1 MVRLR
6 VDGFFSACTGV
17 RTHGAQAESQL
28 RHNRASRKGKFSG
41 CEGPYCA
48 GGHKFQA
55 QSSRKAPIA
64 KRPMATHT
72 GASARGRQSAAGWL
86 SRAWCLKLEAFFEL

>member
-28 RHNRASRKGKFSG
+28 RHNQALRKGNFWGCMSVLGRRAFSD
-41 CEGPYCA
+41 
-48 GGHKFQA
+48 Q
-55 QSSRKAPIA
+55 
-64 KRPMATHT
+64 
-72 GASARGRQSAAGWL
+72 
-86 SRAWCLKLEAFFEL
+86 